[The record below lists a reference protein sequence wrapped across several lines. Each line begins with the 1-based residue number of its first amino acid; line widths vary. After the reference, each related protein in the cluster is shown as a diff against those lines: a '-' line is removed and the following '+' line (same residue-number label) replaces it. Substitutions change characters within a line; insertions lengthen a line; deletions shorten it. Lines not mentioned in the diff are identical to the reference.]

1 MANFY
6 SIDHYMS
13 VFDPTLNYISFLE
26 DIYDVKS
33 NFDDTKKRLLAL
45 QFFLAKGESVLPN
58 VRGWK

>member
-45 QFFLAKGESVLPN
+45 QFVFAKGESVLPN